1 MPSLPAPA
9 HRNYILTKQLYF
21 IYDQMISKHQE
32 FLAWMEQ
39 EKALAN
45 GARAQQLPV
54 LQVETE
60 AT

>member
-1 MPSLPAPA
+1 
-9 HRNYILTKQLYF
+9 
-21 IYDQMISKHQE
+21 MISMHQE